1 MISIDEV
8 RRKVQEELKEELK
21 KELKKELKE
30 YWNSMDE
37 EEKRKYFKTTP
48 DFEISADNFIGN
60 TCDPF
65 GSLCAVNKFINQLV
79 NVPTIDLKEVKK

>member
-1 MISIDEV
+1 MISIDYV
-8 RRKVQEELKEELK
+8 RRKVQEELK

-60 TCDPF
+60 MFAPF
-65 GSLCAVNKFINQLV
+65 GSLCAIDQLINKVV
-79 NVPTIDLKEVKK
+79 NVPTIDLDEV

>member
-1 MISIDEV
+1 MISIDYV
-8 RRKVQEELKEELK
+8 RRKVEEELK
-21 KELKKELKE
+21 KELEKELKE

-37 EEKRKYFKTTP
+37 EEKRNYFKTTP

-65 GSLCAVNKFINQLV
+65 GSLCAIHKFINQLV
-79 NVPTIDLKEVKK
+79 NVPMIDLKEVEK

>member
-1 MISIDEV
+1 MISIDYV
-8 RRKVQEELKEELK
+8 RCKVQE
-21 KELKKELKE
+21 ELKKELKE

-79 NVPTIDLKEVKK
+79 NVPTIDLEEVEQ

>member
-1 MISIDEV
+1 MISIDDV
-8 RRKVQEELKEELK
+8 RRKVKE
-21 KELKKELKE
+21 ELKKELKE

-48 DFEISADNFIGN
+48 DFEISDDNFIGN

-65 GSLCAVNKFINQLV
+65 GSFCAVNKFINQLV
-79 NVPTIDLKEVKK
+79 NVPMIDLKEVEK